1 MIMLL
6 SIFVC
11 FILQVTLLLLNFTQE
26 ENNNQSEERS
36 NVLNRVNEYNR
47 RFSGAPRP
55 VRLYSIRLSP
65 IPSVFIQLA
74 IFS

>member
-1 MIMLL
+1 
-6 SIFVC
+6 
-11 FILQVTLLLLNFTQE
+11 LQVTLLLLNFTQE
-26 ENNNQSEERS
+26 ENNNQSEERR

-55 VRLYSIRLSP
+55 VRLYYISCS
-65 IPSVFIQLA
+65 IPSLLNQLA